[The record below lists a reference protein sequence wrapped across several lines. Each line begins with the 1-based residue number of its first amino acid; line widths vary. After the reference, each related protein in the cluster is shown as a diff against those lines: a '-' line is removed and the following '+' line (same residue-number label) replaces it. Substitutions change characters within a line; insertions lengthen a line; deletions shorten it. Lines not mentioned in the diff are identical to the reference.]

1 MRAYHLH
8 RHHHDDAEDNFHH
21 HHHHQLHH
29 HCRVVKDENLNVG
42 CSTEMDVVY
51 STLRSPGS
59 FGGVRNLQRYSGRSQ
74 REVKKFLA
82 GQDAYTLHK
91 PRRIR
96 FPRRRTYSKGIGDLF
111 QIDLVDLSS
120 LASFNDGTRYLLTCI
135 DVFSKRA
142 WAIPVRRKTA
152 RDVVEAF
159 EKILADEKC
168 NMVQSDK
175 GTEFLNSSFQS
186 MLKRHGI
193 KFYTS
198 ENEDLKATVVERFNR
213 TLKEKMFRNFTHKN
227 TRRYLDTLDDLLHSY
242 NNTHHRSIGM
252 APAQVNKDNEND
264 VRARLYPLKPKSFK
278 WKYDVGDRVRVA
290 IQRQP
295 FRKGYLGQWSEEMF
309 EIAARLPTTPVTYEL
324 RDLADEYIKGRFYE
338 PEIQKV
344 LKHDD
349 EHFDID
355 RIIKT
360 RKRNGKV
367 QYLVSWKGYPS
378 KFNSWVDELI
388 SK

>member
-1 MRAYHLH
+1 
-8 RHHHDDAEDNFHH
+8 
-21 HHHHQLHH
+21 
-29 HCRVVKDENLNVG
+29 
-42 CSTEMDVVY
+42 MDSVLRW
-51 STLRSPGS
+51 SSLRSPGS
-59 FGGVRNLQRYSGRSQ
+59 FGGARNLQRYSGRSEH
-74 REVKKFLA
+74 EVKKFLS

-96 FPRRRTYSKGIGDLF
+96 FPRRKTYSKAIGDLF

-120 LASFNDGTRYLLTCI
+120 LASFNDGMRYLLTCI

-142 WAIPVRRKTA
+142 WAVPVRRKSA
-152 RDVVEAF
+152 RDVAEAF
-159 EKILADEKC
+159 EKILADEMC

-175 GTEFLNSSFQS
+175 GTEFLNSTFQS
-186 MLKRHGI
+186 MLKRRGI

-198 ENEDLKATVVERFNR
+198 ENEDLKAAVVERFNR
-213 TLKEKMFRNFTHKN
+213 TLKEKMFRYFTYKN
-227 TRRYLDTLDDLLHSY
+227 TRRYLDVLDDLLYSY

-252 APAQVNKDNEND
+252 APFEVNKDNESV

-278 WKYDVGDRVRVA
+278 WKYDVGDRVRIA
-290 IQRQP
+290 MQRQP

-309 EIAARLPTTPVTYEL
+309 EIATRLPTSPVTYEL
-324 RDLADEYIKGRFYE
+324 RDLAGETIKGRFYE

-344 LKHDD
+344 SKSDD
-349 EHFDID
+349 EQYDIE

-360 RKRNGKV
+360 RKRDGKI

-378 KFNSWVDELI
+378 KFDSWVDELVA
-388 SK
+388 K